1 MRLKFTFLFAV
12 ASVLI
17 FTFSKI
23 AVKPR
28 VLVFTKTAGFHHSS
42 IPVGSAAIMKLGKEN
57 NFTVDTTSDASK
69 ITEANLSKYSAVVF
83 LHTTGYMLNNFQQAD
98 LERYMQAGGN
108 FVGVHAAADAE
119 YDWFW
124 YGRLVGAYFDSHPE
138 QQEATLKVIDKNHPS
153 TRALPDEWKRKDEW
167 YNFKMISKKIH
178 VLINIDESSYK
189 GGTNGANH
197 PMAWY
202 QNFENGRSFYTEL
215 GHTDESYSDPAYL
228 KHLLGGIQYA
238 IGDNKALDYSKATTQ
253 RVPEENRFVKTQLI
267 EGTLFEPTEM
277 TILPNLDI
285 LIAQRRGEL
294 MLYKSST
301 KTIKQAGFLNVYS
314 KTLHTKGVN
323 AEEGVLGLKA
333 DPDFKNNHYVYI
345 YYSPSDTS
353 VNRLS
358 RFTMTGDT
366 IDNKT
371 EKVVL
376 QLYSQREICCHTGGS
391 IAFGPDRML
400 FLSTG
405 DNTTPFDESKKK
417 GVYDT
422 HAFAPLDDRP
432 EFLNHDARRS
442 AGNTND
448 LRGKILRIKMKEDGT
463 YSIPEGNLFKP
474 GTPKTK
480 PEIYVMGDRNP
491 YRIQVDP
498 KNSYLYWGEVG
509 PDANNDS
516 LETRGPRGYDEFNQA
531 KTAGFFGWPLFVADN
546 KPYHEYNYATGV
558 SGPAFDPMHP
568 LNNSKNNTGLREL
581 PPAQPALIYY
591 PYAASK
597 EFPQVGTGG
606 RNAMAGPVYYT
617 DLYPKATR
625 MPDYFNKKVIFY
637 DWIRGWIKLLTLQ
650 PNGALDK
657 MEPFMAGTKF
667 NNPIDMET
675 GPDGK
680 IYVLEY
686 GSGWFA
692 KNKDAGIARLDYN
705 TGNRAPEV
713 TSISSNKSYGAL
725 PLPVIFT
732 VKATD
737 PEKNKMTYIWNL
749 GNGVKK
755 TTILP
760 KLAYTY
766 TKKGTYNVSVDVKD
780 EAGAIGQSKTT
791 AVLAGQDSPDMKLK
805 MANMKANAAGKGLM
819 MSMDCK
825 ACHKVAEKSVGPSF
839 TDVAKKYPN
848 TVAST
853 NHLSKKIVTGG
864 HGVWGDV
871 DMPAHPSIKP
881 AETKQIINWIYSL
894 K

>member
-1 MRLKFTFLFAV
+1 MRLKFTFLLAFV
-12 ASVLI
+12 SVLI
-17 FTFSKI
+17 FTFCKI
-23 AVKPR
+23 SVKPR

-42 IPVGSAAIMKLGKEN
+42 IPAGSAAIIKLGMEN

-83 LHTTGYMLNNFQQAD
+83 LQTTGYMLNNFQQAD

-138 QQEATLKVIDKNHPS
+138 QQIATLKVIDKNHPS

-178 VLINIDESSYK
+178 VLINIDETSYK
-189 GGTNGANH
+189 GGNNGANH

-238 IGDNKALDYSKATTQ
+238 IGDNKKLDYSKATTL
-253 RVPEENRFVKTQLI
+253 RVPEENRFAKTQLI

-277 TILPNLDI
+277 AVLPNLDI
-285 LIAQRRGEL
+285 LVAQRRGEI
-294 MLYKSST
+294 MLYKNST
-301 KTIKQAGFLNVYS
+301 KAMKQVGFLNAYW
-314 KTLHTKGVN
+314 KTHTKGVN
-323 AEEGVLGLKA
+323 AEEGVLGLKT

-345 YYSPSDTS
+345 YYSPADTS

-358 RFTMTGDT
+358 RFTMVGDT

-405 DNTTPFDESKKK
+405 DNTTPFDEKKTK
-417 GVYDT
+417 GYDT

-474 GTPKTK
+474 GTPKTR

-491 YRIQVDP
+491 YRIQVDQ

-531 KTAGFFGWPLFVADN
+531 KAAGFFGWPLFVADN
-546 KPYHEYNYATGV
+546 KPYHLYDYATGV
-558 SGPAFDPMHP
+558 SGPAFNPLHP
-568 LNNSKNNTGLREL
+568 VNDSRNNTGLREL
-581 PPAQPALIYY
+581 PPAQPAFIYY

-606 RNAMAGPVYYT
+606 RNAMAGPIYYT
-617 DLYPKATR
+617 DMYPKATR

-650 PNGALDK
+650 PNGDLDK

-705 TGNRAPEV
+705 TGNRAPEIS
-713 TSISSNKSYGAL
+713 SITSNKSYGSL
-725 PLPVIFT
+725 PLPVVFT

-737 PEKNKMTYIWNL
+737 PEKNKMTYTWNL

-755 TTILP
+755 TTALP

-780 EAGAIGQSKTT
+780 EMGAVGQSKTT

-805 MANMKANAAGKGLM
+805 MANIKANAAGKALM

-839 TDVAKKYPN
+839 ADVAKKYPN
-848 TVAST
+848 TSAST
-853 NHLSKKIVTGG
+853 SHLSKKIVAGG

-871 DMPAHPSIKP
+871 DMPAHPAIKP

>member
-1 MRLKFTFLFAV
+1 MKLKSTFLFAV

-23 AVKPR
+23 SVKPR

-42 IPVGSAAIMKLGKEN
+42 IPVGSAAIMKLGQEN

-83 LHTTGYMLNNFQQAD
+83 LQTTGYMLNNFQQAD
-98 LERYMQAGGN
+98 LERYLQAGGN

-189 GGTNGANH
+189 GGKNGANH

-202 QNFENGRSFYTEL
+202 QNFENGRSFYTEM

-253 RVPEENRFVKTQLI
+253 RVPEENRFVKTQLN

-285 LIAQRRGEL
+285 LIVQRRGEI
-294 MLYKSST
+294 MLYKNST

-417 GVYDT
+417 GAYDT

-531 KTAGFFGWPLFVADN
+531 KAAGFFGWPLFVADN

-713 TSISSNKSYGAL
+713 ASISSNKSYGSL
-725 PLPVIFT
+725 PLPVVFT

-737 PEKNKMTYIWNL
+737 PEKNKMTYTWNL

-780 EAGAIGQSKTT
+780 EEGAIGQSKTT

-805 MANMKANAAGKGLM
+805 MASMKANATGKALM

-848 TVAST
+848 NAAST
-853 NHLSKKIVTGG
+853 SHLIKKIVTGG